1 MVEVQ
6 EFELAGRPLVSIVNR
21 NKVSTIYD
29 FPYGEYRAQR
39 DFYDEM
45 SRVQSSLINNGKV
58 RLQTG
63 EVASLDSTGGLL
75 AIQIYMETLE
85 TSKESMSGLSKLGL
99 GNEKKLWGL
108 Q

>member
-1 MVEVQ
+1 MVSVQ
-6 EFELAGRPLVSIVNR
+6 EFELAGRPLVAIVNR
-21 NKVSTIYD
+21 TKVSTIYD

-45 SRVQSSLINNGKV
+45 SRVQSSLINNGEV

-63 EVASLDSTGGLL
+63 QLASLDSTGGLL

>member
-1 MVEVQ
+1 MAIQ
-6 EFELAGRPLVSIVNR
+6 DLELAGRSLTTIINR
-21 NKVSTIYD
+21 TKVSTIYD
-29 FPYGEYRAQR
+29 FPYGEYRAQK

-45 SRVQSSLINNGKV
+45 SRVQSSLINSGKV

-63 EVASLDSTGGLL
+63 QLASLESTGGLL

>member
-1 MVEVQ
+1 MSSVQ
-6 EFELAGRPLVSIVNR
+6 EFELAGRPLVTLVNR
-21 NKVSTIYD
+21 SKVSTIYD

-39 DFYDEM
+39 GFYEEM
-45 SRVQSSLINNGKV
+45 SRIQSSLINTGSV
-58 RLQTG
+58 RLDTG
-63 EVASLDSTGGLL
+63 QVASLESTGGLL